1 MKKIYIYTLS
11 TLLLWGAAGCK
22 KLNDFGNTNVDPV
35 AVVTPVI
42 SALVASVEHNLPQY
56 VSTQSY
62 AINGAAYAQYLSETQ
77 YPGTSLYVLPQVD
90 FAPQYA
96 GNGNQ
101 TGNLFDCQNII
112 NTATNKNTVAA
123 ATIMQQF
130 LYWTLTDAFGDIP
143 YSQALQGI
151 KNITPVYDT
160 QQDIYK
166 GILSKTAAAV
176 ASLSAGT
183 VEGDVVYG
191 GDVAKW
197 KKFGNSLI
205 ILAAIQLSKQPA
217 AASFAPAAFQA
228 AVAGGYI
235 SVNSDNFA
243 VPFEANY
250 HNPWYALYDGR
261 TDWAESNTMTDMT
274 KALNDGR
281 TVAWGG
287 AFNDPGQV
295 SGGKITSDNGVP
307 YGLARTDA
315 NNYIAANP
323 NWALAL
329 RADYRTPSTP
339 VNVISAAQVTLAVAE
354 GISLGWTTGNAN
366 TTYQDGIKRSF
377 EEWGVAPPSASY
389 LAQSAVLFSA
399 KALAIQQWLASY
411 PNGHMGWNIWRKT
424 GFPDLV
430 KAPGGGGLP
439 IVRRFVYSSLEG
451 QTNGANNKAAVAREV
466 GPHPGVDSQD
476 NRVWWNAQ

>member
-35 AVVTPVI
+35 AVVTPVM

-96 GNGNQ
+96 GTANQ
-101 TGNLFDCQNII
+101 TGNLYDCQNII

-176 ASLSAGT
+176 ASLGAGT

-228 AVAGGYI
+228 AVSGGYI
-235 SVNSDNFA
+235 SDNSENFA

-250 HNPWYALYDGR
+250 HNPWFALYDGR
-261 TDWAESNTMTDMT
+261 TDWAESNTVTDMT

-295 SGGKITSDNGVP
+295 SGGKVTSDNGVP
-307 YGLARTDA
+307 FGLARTDA

-339 VNVISAAQVTLAVAE
+339 VNVISAAQVTLAIAE
-354 GISLGWTTGNAN
+354 GMSLGWTTGNAAA
-366 TTYQDGIKRSF
+366 TYKAGILLSF
-377 EEWGVAPPSASY
+377 DEWGIAAPPASY
-389 LAQSAVLFSA
+389 FTQSAVIFSA
-399 KALAIQQWLASY
+399 KALATQQWLASY

-424 GFPDLV
+424 GYPVLV
-430 KAPGGGGLP
+430 PAPGGGGLP

-466 GPHPGVDSQD
+466 GPHPGTDSQD
-476 NRVWWNAQ
+476 NRVWWDVQ